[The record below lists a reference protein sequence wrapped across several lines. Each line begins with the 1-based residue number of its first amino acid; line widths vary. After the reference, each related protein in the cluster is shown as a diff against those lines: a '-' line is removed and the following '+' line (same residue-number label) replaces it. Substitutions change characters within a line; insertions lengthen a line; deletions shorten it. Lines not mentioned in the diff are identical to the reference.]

1 MEQTKQNGLRF
12 DRVRKAIATMREQ
25 EKREKVADIKKI
37 DFATMKPRPSG
48 YGYQWENGDAT
59 KRVYTK
65 NTLTE
70 REQTKTAKEQREKL
84 TAKEIKTIDKKY
96 AGFFSRLE
104 RYENGDTTA
113 PEQIE
118 MSIDWTQSRTWGANP
133 RARVWVNGC
142 GYAESER
149 VTGYGYCKRSTASA
163 DSLARIG
170 QLKTIITALLN
181 TYKIAD
187 IVKILGSGYNRD
199 AATLGAYGFHF
210 GGLVYYFGAGC
221 GMSAINEELD
231 NLGYKQIIAHE
242 PDTGSDFYLWQFD
255 KTSEN
260 GRKVIKALR
269 AASQVE
275 HKDGNK

>member
-1 MEQTKQNGLRF
+1 MEQPNKNGLRF
-12 DRVRKAIATMREQ
+12 DRVKKAIEILREQ

-37 DFATMKPRPSG
+37 DFATMKPRAIGCG
-48 YGYQWENGDAT
+48 YRWENNDGG
-59 KRVYTK
+59 VYTK

-84 TAKEIKTIDKKY
+84 TAKEIKSIERKY
-96 AGFFSRLE
+96 IGFLDRLE

-133 RARVWVNGC
+133 RARVWVNGY
-142 GYAESER
+142 GYTESER
-149 VTGYGYCKRSTASA
+149 VTGCGYCKRSTAA
-163 DSLARIG
+163 AGALEQMG

-187 IVKILGSGYNRD
+187 IVKILKDSYNRG

-210 GGLVYYFGAGC
+210 GGLVYCFGAGC
-221 GMSAINEELD
+221 GMSAINDELRD
-231 NLGYKQIIAHE
+231 LGYKQITAHE
-242 PDTGSDFYLWQFD
+242 PNKGSDFYLWQFD

-260 GRKVIKALR
+260 GRKVLKALR
-269 AASQVE
+269 AGVA
-275 HKDGNK
+275 K